1 MPLPDFP
8 VITDDI
14 LRAIAARHGL
24 KSTIFPLWPQ
34 VGTFNAIY
42 GFDADN
48 LILRVPR
55 NHPRFTD
62 AMRNEAIAVPLV
74 VATGV
79 KTPALAIY
87 DDSLDLIP
95 VPYGLWE
102 RVPGAALELS
112 VDDPA
117 TATSAWTALGHDLA
131 LVHAGIPKA
140 GLVAEIVVFEAMTD
154 PRPLPAE
161 IARVGYFTAP
171 EARWLTNWLDRL
183 APVATA
189 PRAESFLHG
198 DTQSANIIV
207 DPSTL
212 GYAAVID
219 WGSCRWGDVAEDF
232 AGIPIRAVPPLLD
245 GYREAA
251 GAVDDTIEARILWR
265 HLTLGLHQLRGTP
278 KPDLSWGERP
288 MTHLFDVFRFF
299 TARPSGRWRQWAPQP
314 R

>member
-8 VITDDI
+8 PITDDI

-24 KSTIFPLWPQ
+24 RSTTFPRWPQ

-42 GFDADN
+42 GFDADK

-74 VATGV
+74 VATGI

-87 DDSLDLIP
+87 DEALDLLP
-95 VPYGLWE
+95 VPYGFFE
-102 RVPGAALELS
+102 RVPGTALELA
-112 VDDPA
+112 VEDPA
-117 TATSAWTALGHDLA
+117 QATEVWTTLGHDLA
-131 LVHAGIPKA
+131 RVHAGVVNTGA
-140 GLVAEIVVFEAMTD
+140 VTTLVKFEQKTD

-161 IARVGYFTAP
+161 IARVGYFTAV

-183 APVATA
+183 APAVLVERT
-189 PRAESFLHG
+189 PRFVHG

-207 DPSTL
+207 DTAAL
-212 GYAAVID
+212 TYAAVID
-219 WGSCRWGDVAEDF
+219 WGGCRWGDIAEDF
-232 AGIPIRAVPPLLD
+232 AGIPLRAVPALLA
-245 GYREAA
+245 GYRAA
-251 GAVDDTIEARILWR
+251 APLDDDTIEARILWY
-265 HLTLGLHQLRGTP
+265 HLTIGLHQLRGTP

-288 MTHLFDVFRFF
+288 MTNLFDVLRFF
-299 TARPSGRWRQWAPQP
+299 ATTTDHRWRRWAP
-314 R
+314 